1 MNFKWSGD
9 ADAWLRFLVTRDS
22 EYEMWSSFVSELVI
36 WPQEITLARWTQP
49 SGPLCL
55 WQCFNKI
62 YFLYLAPI
70 KKIIDIFILVL
81 LCRRWYDAYD
91 VFQYDQKN
99 ANLFADIWEHSCGG
113 LHFRRGRFLKTIKI
127 IFPSFYVAVIS
138 SLKEEIEFS
147 FQTTPI
153 DAYCLLHI
161 AYCLLLI
168 AYWQYQD

>member
-1 MNFKWSGD
+1 MIEVFSRTFSFSW
-9 ADAWLRFLVTRDS
+9 WLTSTGLLRQTFLIRS
-22 EYEMWSSFVSELVI
+22 IFFFY
-36 WPQEITLARWTQP
+36 Q
-49 SGPLCL
+49 
-55 WQCFNKI
+55 I

-113 LHFRRGRFLKTIKI
+113 LHFRRRRFLKTIKI

-153 DAYCLLHI
+153 DAYCLLPI
-161 AYCLLLI
+161 AHCLLLI
-168 AYWQYQD
+168 TYCLLTVSRL